1 MQTLCWCF
9 ITFNWQILNL
19 KPTNSYFK
27 TIFTH
32 DCKIFIIITASVSLF
47 AQVGKSVLNTLYYWV
62 FVNLKDT
69 DIDFLDISEKT
80 QSVLGE
86 FYEPVFCEFS
96 VPTFFSVGICWFSV
110 KQSTIIQISTQNS
123 PLIFPLLNFKY
134 KLLLIWQCL
143 EFVDMSDFFCLFGA
157 KC

>member
-19 KPTNSYFK
+19 NPTNSYLK

-32 DCKIFIIITASVSLF
+32 DCKIFIIITASVSLL
-47 AQVGKSVLNTLYYWV
+47 ALQVGKSVLNTNYWRV
-62 FVNLKDT
+62 LVNLKDT

-80 QSVLGE
+80 QLVLGE

-110 KQSTIIQISTQNS
+110 KQNTIKQISTPNS
-123 PLIFPLLNFKY
+123 PLIPL
-134 KLLLIWQCL
+134 W
-143 EFVDMSDFFCLFGA
+143 
-157 KC
+157 